1 MEQEK
6 IQQEKPIQREINTLS
21 NERSEVTK
29 TPTKIKKSESS
40 RGG

>member
-6 IQQEKPIQREINTLS
+6 IIQREINTLS

-29 TPTKIKKSESS
+29 TLTKIKNPN
-40 RGG
+40 